1 VVKIATLAARVMTS
15 AGLKKFKYGVADAK
29 RKITRSPHE
38 VHYFHQVDDPYSH
51 LMAQVLVNFQ
61 AAYNVEVRIHLVD
74 IPADDVAPERD
85 DLINYS
91 RRDAAKIAP
100 YHKLTFTNIGR
111 QPSDEILSLARRAM
125 AGSSNLINSIAEISA
140 AYWAE
145 DKQALSNMSLVSQQ
159 VSDEMFD
166 AGTKKREA
174 LGHYLGA
181 AVHYGG
187 DWYWGVDRLPY
198 LEARLEKANL
208 RHANHQVVTRFQDRP
223 GFMTKPATGRLTVEF
238 FPSARSPY
246 THVAIAETMDLPNH
260 YPITLKVRPV
270 LPMVMRGLPVPM
282 NKRFYIMSDTKREA
296 DRVGVSFGN
305 IFDPVGKPVE
315 RVYSLFPKAN
325 AQGKGMAVIKAFC
338 EMAWS
343 EAVDVGSDEGLR
355 KVLARAGLKWDDM
368 QDVLDTEDWRDEI
381 EENRLA
387 MTGAGLWGV
396 PSYRLL
402 NEDGE
407 EIFSC
412 WGRDRIWLLAC
423 EIQKAL
429 S

>member
-1 VVKIATLAARVMTS
+1 
-15 AGLKKFKYGVADAK
+15 
-29 RKITRSPHE
+29 
-38 VHYFHQVDDPYSH
+38 
-51 LMAQVLVNFQ
+51 
-61 AAYNVEVRIHLVD
+61 
-74 IPADDVAPERD
+74 
-85 DLINYS
+85 
-91 RRDAAKIAP
+91 
-100 YHKLTFTNIGR
+100 
-111 QPSDEILSLARRAM
+111 
-125 AGSSNLINSIAEISA
+125 
-140 AYWAE
+140 
-145 DKQALSNMSLVSQQ
+145 
-159 VSDEMFD
+159 
-166 AGTKKREA
+166 
-174 LGHYLGA
+174 
-181 AVHYGG
+181 
-187 DWYWGVDRLPY
+187 
-198 LEARLEKANL
+198 
-208 RHANHQVVTRFQDRP
+208 
-223 GFMTKPATGRLTVEF
+223 
-238 FPSARSPY
+238 
-246 THVAIAETMDLPNH
+246 
-260 YPITLKVRPV
+260 
-270 LPMVMRGLPVPM
+270 M

-355 KVLARAGLKWDDM
+355 KVLARAGLEWDDM
-368 QDVLDTEDWRDEI
+368 QDVLDTADWRHEI